1 MAQQL
6 TPDVL
11 SFQRLLEAAWVLQCE
26 HDLELRKAAE
36 LETFLE
42 AVESEPPRKMPQAK
56 ISVAP
61 PPNSRPVTMGSLALA
76 PERFPEPPLNLIPF
90 LAPDLRKSPQRAIVP
105 SPLILALANSR
116 NAKYRFLAAEKN
128 SKLIHRAL
136 VIAAPMIVFLVMGV
150 FLFQLASHRHFFRK
164 SQGSAAPVNAP
175 ASNLQQQ
182 LSPTLASTTLGLTH
196 LRVTDADTSASL
208 ESLSRYEL
216 RTLRRQA
223 SFGDDVAALTLGMVY
238 ETGALDSQD
247 CRQAAHWVTLAAEQG
262 NPAAQYN
269 LALRYSN
276 GDGLPENPDL
286 AKKWLQE
293 SARLG
298 YPAAQTLMRAG
309 L

>member
-26 HDLELRKAAE
+26 HDLELRKATE
-36 LETFLE
+36 LAIFLE
-42 AVESEPPRKMPQAK
+42 AVGPSEPARKMPQAS
-56 ISVAP
+56 ISVAL
-61 PPNSRPVTMGSLALA
+61 PPNSLPVTIGSLALA
-76 PERFPEPPLNLIPF
+76 PERFPEPPDNLVPF
-90 LAPDLRKSPQRAIVP
+90 LAPELRKRPQSALVP

-116 NAKYRFLAAEKN
+116 NAKYPFLAARRKATF
-128 SKLIHRAL
+128 IYRAL
-136 VIAAPMIVFLVMGV
+136 VFATPVVVFLVAGV
-150 FLFQLASHRHFFRK
+150 FLFQMASHRNFFKRA
-164 SQGSAAPVNAP
+164 QASAAPANSTAP
-175 ASNLQQQ
+175 IDAT
-182 LSPTLASTTLGLTH
+182 PARPETTALGLTH
-196 LRVTDADTSASL
+196 LQVTDADASASL
-208 ESLSRYEL
+208 ELLSRYEL
-216 RTLRRQA
+216 KTLHRQA
-223 SFGDDVAALTLGMVY
+223 NFGDDVAALTLGMAY
-238 ETGALDSQD
+238 ESGAQVPQD
-247 CRQAAHWVTLAAEQG
+247 CRQAAHWISVAAEQG

-298 YPAAQTLMRAG
+298 YPAAQTLTRAG